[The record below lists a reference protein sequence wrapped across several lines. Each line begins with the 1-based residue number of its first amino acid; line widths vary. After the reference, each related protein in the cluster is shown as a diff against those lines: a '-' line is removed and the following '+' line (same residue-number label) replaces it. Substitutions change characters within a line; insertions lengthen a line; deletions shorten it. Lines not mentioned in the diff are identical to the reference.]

1 MFFKV
6 DISLESSYFIF
17 PKRGEYYEECPAL
30 IANLGSV
37 FFQSKEGTQDPATVV
52 KTMSEEEKIFS
63 SKVSK
68 LKVDFS
74 VKCVLLEVKEREKPM
89 FR

>member
-1 MFFKV
+1 MFV
-6 DISLESSYFIF
+6 
-17 PKRGEYYEECPAL
+17 
-30 IANLGSV
+30 
-37 FFQSKEGTQDPATVV
+37 QSKEGTQDPATVV
-52 KTMSEEEKIFS
+52 KPMSEEEKIFS